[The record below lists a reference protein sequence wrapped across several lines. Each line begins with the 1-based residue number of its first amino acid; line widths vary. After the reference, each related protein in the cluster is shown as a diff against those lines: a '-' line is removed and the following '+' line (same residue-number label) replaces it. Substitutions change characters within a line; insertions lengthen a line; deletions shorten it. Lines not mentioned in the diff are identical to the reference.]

1 MNMNNTTN
9 SIRSDRSTQ
18 KYQMRSVAPAR
29 KYCSAV
35 CPILIVICKYYVHL
49 NIPRARTTYSDI
61 HIYVLIHWYQNATLL
76 IVNLKHNNGK
86 CTHAVTHAVSFSQRI
101 LYYLAFE
108 YREAYSVH
116 KSSLHNNGVLTY
128 NLSYFTKRLGLDQE
142 TSLSLPCFNAVPVS
156 R

>member
-1 MNMNNTTN
+1 MMICVLNKLRGIRKPNNLIFFGRKKLKGLNRIAIFSKTSTVKKQNYMNMNNTTN
-9 SIRSDRSTQ
+9 SISSDISTQ

-61 HIYVLIHWYQNATLL
+61 HIYVLIRWYQNATLL

-86 CTHAVTHAVSFSQRI
+86 CTHAVTHDE
-101 LYYLAFE
+101 L
-108 YREAYSVH
+108 
-116 KSSLHNNGVLTY
+116 
-128 NLSYFTKRLGLDQE
+128 
-142 TSLSLPCFNAVPVS
+142 
-156 R
+156 

>member
-1 MNMNNTTN
+1 MMICVLNKLRGIRKPNNLIFFGRKKLKGLNRIAIISKTSTVKKQNYMNMNNTTN
-9 SIRSDRSTQ
+9 SISSDISTQ

-86 CTHAVTHAVSFSQRI
+86 CTHAVTHDE
-101 LYYLAFE
+101 L
-108 YREAYSVH
+108 
-116 KSSLHNNGVLTY
+116 
-128 NLSYFTKRLGLDQE
+128 
-142 TSLSLPCFNAVPVS
+142 
-156 R
+156 

>member
-1 MNMNNTTN
+1 MMICVLNKLRGIRKPNYLIFFGRKKLKGLNRIAIFSKTSTVKKQNYMNMNNTTN
-9 SIRSDRSTQ
+9 SIRSDISTQ

-61 HIYVLIHWYQNATLL
+61 HIYVLIHWYQHATLL

-86 CTHAVTHAVSFSQRI
+86 CTHAVTHDE
-101 LYYLAFE
+101 L
-108 YREAYSVH
+108 
-116 KSSLHNNGVLTY
+116 
-128 NLSYFTKRLGLDQE
+128 
-142 TSLSLPCFNAVPVS
+142 
-156 R
+156 

>member
-1 MNMNNTTN
+1 MNNTTN
-9 SIRSDRSTQ
+9 SISSDISTQ

-35 CPILIVICKYYVHL
+35 CPILIVICKYCVHL

-86 CTHAVTHAVSFSQRI
+86 CTHAVTHDE
-101 LYYLAFE
+101 L
-108 YREAYSVH
+108 
-116 KSSLHNNGVLTY
+116 
-128 NLSYFTKRLGLDQE
+128 
-142 TSLSLPCFNAVPVS
+142 
-156 R
+156 

>member
-1 MNMNNTTN
+1 MMICVLNKLRGIRKPNNLIFFGRKKLKGLNRIAIFSKTSTVKKQNYMNMNHTTN
-9 SIRSDRSTQ
+9 SISLDISTQ

-86 CTHAVTHAVSFSQRI
+86 CTHAVTHDE
-101 LYYLAFE
+101 L
-108 YREAYSVH
+108 
-116 KSSLHNNGVLTY
+116 
-128 NLSYFTKRLGLDQE
+128 
-142 TSLSLPCFNAVPVS
+142 
-156 R
+156 

>member
-1 MNMNNTTN
+1 MICVLNKLRGIRKPNNLIFFGRKKLKGLNRIAIFSKTSTVKKQNYMNMNNTTN
-9 SIRSDRSTQ
+9 SISSDISTQ

-61 HIYVLIHWYQNATLL
+61 HIYVLIHVHWYQNATLL

-86 CTHAVTHAVSFSQRI
+86 CTHAVTHDE
-101 LYYLAFE
+101 L
-108 YREAYSVH
+108 
-116 KSSLHNNGVLTY
+116 
-128 NLSYFTKRLGLDQE
+128 
-142 TSLSLPCFNAVPVS
+142 
-156 R
+156 

>member
-1 MNMNNTTN
+1 MMICVLNKLRGIRNPNNLIFFGRKKLKGLNRIAIFSKTSTVKKQNYMNMNNTTN
-9 SIRSDRSTQ
+9 SIRSDISTQ

-61 HIYVLIHWYQNATLL
+61 HIYVLIHVHWYQNATLL

-86 CTHAVTHAVSFSQRI
+86 CTHAVTHDE
-101 LYYLAFE
+101 L
-108 YREAYSVH
+108 
-116 KSSLHNNGVLTY
+116 
-128 NLSYFTKRLGLDQE
+128 
-142 TSLSLPCFNAVPVS
+142 
-156 R
+156 